1 MFIGGERVGVGAF
14 GVGGAYRRSLNVLVL
29 VLVIDLPFSVRRWG
43 ERIGV
48 GSCRPS
54 SIVLVLALAF
64 GVQRSRLPFGV
75 SLF

>member
-1 MFIGGERVGVGAF
+1 
-14 GVGGAYRRSLNVLVL
+14 
-29 VLVIDLPFSVRRWG
+29 VLVIDLPFSVRRWE

-54 SIVLVLALAF
+54 SIVLVLVLAFAF